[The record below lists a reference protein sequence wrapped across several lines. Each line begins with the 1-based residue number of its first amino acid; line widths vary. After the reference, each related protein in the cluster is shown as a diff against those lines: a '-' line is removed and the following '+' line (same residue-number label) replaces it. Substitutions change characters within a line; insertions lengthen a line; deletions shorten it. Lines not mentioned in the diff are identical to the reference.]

1 MFLLKTISSRLL
13 NHTPPV
19 VAIAAVNYSTGT
31 GTGTGHQYI
40 IKENALTI
48 FGLTFTFNGKN
59 YDLKTTDIQASIL
72 IQIISDVLISYASI
86 NHKGFVSEKTEQSL
100 ICLAITNHLKT
111 LGYKT
116 KSVGN
121 NNNTYQ
127 LWLNF
132 LLINLLNLADN
143 TLNKL
148 KEECIFNC
156 DDDEI
161 IELICDLESS
171 RLELTG
177 RLDPSLRLQIQ
188 KRGLTVVQNTYMGF
202 DTEYE
207 FMGNNKNKLLS
218 MQTAVQARTLIKVPL
233 YNILDIS
240 FIHPH
245 TSEITTFYK
254 PTINSFY
261 TDSTQECENQNI
273 NEMDLINESLKVVVK
288 KMRCK
293 NSGLY
298 NFNDDIISNLKEVK
312 GITYFE
318 DKRKDQIVFAL
329 PLTTKNTKI
338 IFPEEE
344 VCFNDLVVLGNKQS
358 DLPLRVDFI
367 DIVKLIE
374 SVSGCNIPH
383 LHEQCT
389 KKHKPLRRTTITIQ
403 SGEKFSFSIVKNLF
417 LCAHYNSADLCFL
430 SDFSTHKGSLSI
442 INKSFVTLG
451 KPLKFS
457 STNVYIRDTI
467 LLAPAGKSSL
477 SELGK
482 LYTEDTGDFEK
493 IAISSEDLVKMGEF
507 LKRDP
512 QGFENYAIQDAIIT
526 LKHAVSMEKFN
537 FGIKQIG
544 VPVTLAS
551 MGRNFVLDE

>member
-1 MFLLKTISSRLL
+1 MK
-13 NHTPPV
+13 
-19 VAIAAVNYSTGT
+19 
-31 GTGTGHQYI
+31 
-40 IKENALTI
+40 
-48 FGLTFTFNGKN
+48 
-59 YDLKTTDIQASIL
+59 
-72 IQIISDVLISYASI
+72 
-86 NHKGFVSEKTEQSL
+86 
-100 ICLAITNHLKT
+100 
-111 LGYKT
+111 
-116 KSVGN
+116 
-121 NNNTYQ
+121 
-127 LWLNF
+127 
-132 LLINLLNLADN
+132 
-143 TLNKL
+143 KL
-148 KEECIFNC
+148 KEEEECIFDN
-156 DDDEI
+156 EI
-161 IELICDLESS
+161 IDLISDLESS
-171 RLELTG
+171 RNELNG

-207 FMGNNKNKLLS
+207 CISNKKNKLLS
-218 MQTAVQARTLIKVPL
+218 MQTAVQGRTLIKVPL
-233 YNILDIS
+233 YNLLDIS

-254 PTINSFY
+254 PTINSFLP
-261 TDSTQECENQNI
+261 DSASECENQNI
-273 NEMDLINESLKVVVK
+273 NEMDLINESLKVVVQ
-288 KMRCK
+288 KMRC
-293 NSGLY
+293 NYSGLY
-298 NFNDDIISNLKEVK
+298 NFNDEIISKLKEVK

-318 DKRKDQIVFAL
+318 DKRKDHIVFAL
-329 PLTTKNTKI
+329 PLTTQNTKI
-338 IFPEEE
+338 IFPGEKE
-344 VCFNDLVVLGNKQS
+344 VCFNDLVELANKES

-374 SVSGCNIPH
+374 RVSGFNIPH

-389 KKHKPLRRTTITIQ
+389 KKQKPLSRTTITIQ
-403 SGEKFSFSIVKNLF
+403 SGEKFSFSLVKNLF

-430 SDFSTHKGSLSI
+430 SDFGTHKGSLSI

-493 IAISSEDLVKMGEF
+493 IAISSEDLAKMSEF